1 MCCDKLV
8 IQFIQKHLLLDDKFY
23 VLFIFSSLNIY
34 VKKLNNY
41 DNLWKNDHIKLL
53 FERKHTQ
60 LNYLNIY
67 ERTNILQRR

>member
-34 VKKLNNY
+34 VKKINNY

-53 FERKHTQ
+53 FEK
-60 LNYLNIY
+60 
-67 ERTNILQRR
+67 NILN